1 MADTPHRPDPSAP
14 SNVDASRRSFLA
26 RTAAIAGVAGL
37 AGVSPRALAFG
48 GVRPGL
54 APLAADPTP
63 IASDGIIRMGVI
75 GTGGMG
81 TGHCQSFATIN
92 AKGVEKVH
100 VVALA
105 DVCQP
110 RLEHARNA
118 IKNTVEGSAK
128 SVEEKGGKADRSQ
141 NDEKVELYSDYRKL
155 LARPDLQG
163 VLIASPEHWHGQ
175 MAIDAIIAGKDVY
188 CEKPMTLT
196 LEQAMDLRKVVMANP
211 SIMFQVGTQ
220 QMQRPKFHEAHKLIA
235 SGGIGKPVFSQ
246 TSYCRNS
253 KDGEWLYY
261 SIDPTWEPGVNLDW
275 DAWCGPLGK
284 APWDPE
290 IYARWRRYK
299 KYSTG
304 IIGDLLVHGMTPL
317 MYSMDQGWPTRVT
330 ATGGHFIDT
339 KMENQDQV
347 NINVEFEKGHVMIV
361 AGSTCNEQGL
371 EVMIRGH
378 KGTIRLGGTNCDV
391 APERIFADEFDAK
404 TVQCPDIGDD
414 QDAHRVA
421 WLKSIRSREAPLTG
435 IDISTKVMVIVDLAT
450 RSMWDGKAYAF
461 DPKTLT
467 AKAV

>member
-1 MADTPHRPDPSAP
+1 MAEHPSRTGDHPPVHVDP
-14 SNVDASRRSFLA
+14 SRRSFLA
-26 RTAAIAGVAGL
+26 KTAALAGVAGL
-37 AGVSPRALAFG
+37 AGVGSRTIAFG
-48 GVRPGL
+48 AASAGP
-54 APLAADPTP
+54 APKAADPTP
-63 IASDGIIRMGVI
+63 IAADGIIRMAVI

-81 TGHCQSFATIN
+81 TGHCQSFTTLN
-92 AKGVEKVH
+92 VKGLDKVH
-100 VVALA
+100 IVALA

-110 RLEHARNA
+110 RLEGAKRA
-118 IKNTVEGSAK
+118 IERTVEDSAK
-128 SVEEKGGKADRSQ
+128 RIEEKGGKADRSQ
-141 NDEKVELYSDYRKL
+141 KDVNIELHSDYRKL

-163 VLIASPEHWHGQ
+163 VLIASPEHWHSQ
-175 MAIDAIIAGKDVY
+175 MAIDAIAAGKDVY
-188 CEKPMTLT
+188 VEKPMTLN
-196 LEQAMDLRKVVMANP
+196 LSDAIPLYKAVNANP
-211 SIMFQVGTQ
+211 SVMFQVGTQ
-220 QMQRPKFHEAHKLIA
+220 QMQRPKFLEARKLIA

-261 SIDPTWEPGVNLDW
+261 SIDPKWQPGVNLDW

-290 IYARWRRYK
+290 VYARWRRYK

-317 MYSMDQGWPTRVT
+317 MYAMDQGWPTRVV
-330 ATGGHFIDT
+330 ASGGHLIDK
-339 KMENQDQV
+339 KMENHDQV
-347 NINVEFEKGHVMIV
+347 NINVEFEKEHVMIV

-378 KGTIRLGGTNCDV
+378 KGTIRLGGNNCDV
-391 APERIFADEFDAK
+391 APERIFADDFDAK

-421 WLKSIRSREAPLTG
+421 WLRSIRSREAPAAG

-450 RSMWDGKAYAF
+450 RSMWDGKAYTF
-461 DPKTLT
+461 DPKTMT